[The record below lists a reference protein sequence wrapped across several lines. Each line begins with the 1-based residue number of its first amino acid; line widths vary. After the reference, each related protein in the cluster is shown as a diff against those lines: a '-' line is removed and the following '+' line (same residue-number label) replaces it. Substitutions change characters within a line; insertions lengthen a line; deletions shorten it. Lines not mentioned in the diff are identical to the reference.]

1 MRIAVGVALQ
11 ARAGELVYGF
21 VTQETVGTAST
32 GGATHATHVHVC
44 VRGRMREGWLFVK
57 MPSQAKEVSFPKKG
71 PSGEDLHHSFSW
83 GHNLELQFS
92 MLIEEYCR

>member
-21 VTQETVGTAST
+21 VTQETVGTVST

-44 VRGRMREGWLFVK
+44 VRARMREGWLFVK
-57 MPSQAKEVSFPKKG
+57 VQSQAKEVSFPKKG
-71 PSGEDLHHSFSW
+71 PSGGDLHHSFFL
-83 GHNLELQFS
+83 GPQL
-92 MLIEEYCR
+92 RAAV